1 MDVEKVFANVTG
13 RKMTLDEV
21 TRYLKFQKEFE
32 VPDTDPTWMIFVWF
46 EFYQRIFEQLPS
58 SMRAE
63 AEVITRQVKEASAA
77 VTSATA
83 TEVKAAR
90 EKAALEITN
99 LREKSVIE
107 INEMKEKAKG
117 DIAAALG
124 ITLKAEIGEA
134 VNQLQN
140 QSKLPLHKKWLIGM
154 VVVTVVSLGLGGWG
168 FWNFSEYKEK
178 VGEAK
183 ISAVLDASG
192 DFSHFMK
199 CDKPGW
205 KKQWVNNSEGK
216 KILACYPYPDSKGN
230 MNGWMITP

>member
-13 RKMTLDEV
+13 RKMTPDEV

-117 DIAAALG
+117 DIVKALG
-124 ITLKAEIGEA
+124 ITLTTEIGKA
-134 VNQLQN
+134 VD
-140 QSKLPLHKKWLIGM
+140 KLAMKSTAKKWLSIGL
-154 VVVTVVSLGLGGWG
+154 VSGGLLITVVNAWTDWSVWKKGEGTGLARGIPIIRSL
-168 FWNFSEYKEK
+168 N
-178 VGEAK
+178 
-183 ISAVLDASG
+183 
-192 DFSHFMK
+192 HFVS
-199 CDKPGW
+199 CDLPGW
-205 KKQWVNNSEGK
+205 KIEKDKDGGET
-216 KILACYPYPDSKGN
+216 CYPHADKAGN
-230 MNGWMITP
+230 QYGWRIR